1 MRVMRRSGAIFLS
14 ALRVAMNALDR
25 FRSQLCYVLGDG
37 TGRESGIM
45 LLEQVDGSDP
55 LPLRRALTAS
65 RLPLQ

>member
-1 MRVMRRSGAIFLS
+1 
-14 ALRVAMNALDR
+14 MNALDR